1 VDLQESQFIKFIWSH
16 FEDAMLTLDKQ
27 GPLYAQ
33 LYRALRSQILAGKLS
48 PGARVP
54 ATRMLA
60 TELGLS
66 RNVLMLAY
74 EQLLAEGYLVARTGA
89 GTFVA
94 DNLPQQFTSSHKTLE
109 RARAVRPMPARFSA
123 YVRRIE
129 RDLTASTVTWAP
141 RQTSLPYDFRYG
153 RPSVIDF
160 PHETWCRVLARRAR
174 RASVRDLDY
183 GPSEG
188 IAALR
193 KTIADYLART
203 RAVRCTP
210 EQVVIL
216 NGSQQAFDLT
226 ARILIDPGDLVLLE
240 EPHYRAA
247 RVVMQAAGAKIR
259 AIAVDEQ
266 GLCTEQLPPKGKG
279 SSLIIVTPSHQ
290 FPTGAVMPLAR
301 RLELLAWSQRESV
314 FIFEDDYDSEYRYS
328 GRPIEALQAL
338 DNHGSV
344 LYAGTFSK
352 VMFPALRLGYLVVP
366 EQLVKSVRAVK
377 ALMDTGSPSLPQLAL
392 VDFIQA
398 GFFERHLHRLRMRNA
413 TRRAALLEAMDHYL
427 GNQVIVSGVDAGLHV
442 LVWFP
447 QIPQHQESALRRRA
461 EHLGVGVYSV
471 APFYSTLP
479 PHAGLLLGYAS
490 LSEKE
495 ITEGIRRFASVLRT
509 TGSSTRTSKE

>member
-1 VDLQESQFIKFIWSH
+1 
-16 FEDAMLTLDKQ
+16 MLTLDKQ
-27 GPLYAQ
+27 GPLYSQ
-33 LYRALRSQILAGKLS
+33 LYRALRLQILEGKLP
-48 PGARVP
+48 PGARVS
-54 ATRMLA
+54 ATRVSA

-66 RNVLMLAY
+66 RNVVMLAY

-94 DNLPQQFTSSHKTLE
+94 ADLPQQFTSPRSTPGVTGAI
-109 RARAVRPMPARFSA
+109 RQMPVRLSA

-129 RDLTASTVTWAP
+129 RDITASTVTWAP
-141 RQTSLPYDFRYG
+141 RQTPLPYDFRYG
-153 RPSVIDF
+153 RPSVVDF

-183 GPSEG
+183 GPPEG
-188 IAALR
+188 IALLR
-193 KTIADYLART
+193 ETLTDYLART

-226 ARILIDPGDLVLLE
+226 ARVLVDPRDLVLLE

-247 RVVMQAAGAKIR
+247 RAVMQAAGTMVRTIP
-259 AIAVDEQ
+259 VDEQ
-266 GLCTEQLPPKGKG
+266 GLCTEQLPTKGKG
-279 SSLIIVTPSHQ
+279 SKLIIVTPSHQ

-301 RLELLAWSQRESV
+301 RLELLTWSRRESV
-314 FIFEDDYDSEYRYS
+314 FILEDDYDSEYRYS

-338 DNHGSV
+338 DGHGSV

-366 EQLVKSVRAVK
+366 ERLVKPVRTVK
-377 ALMDTGSPSLPQLAL
+377 ALLDTGSPSLPQLAL
-392 VDFIQA
+392 VDFIRG
-398 GFFERHLHRLRMRNA
+398 GFFERHLHRLRIRNA
-413 TRRAALLEAMDHYL
+413 ARRAALLEAVDRYL
-427 GNQVIVSGVDAGLHV
+427 DSDVLVSGVDAGLHV
-442 LVWFP
+442 LLWLP
-447 QIPQHQESALRRRA
+447 QVEQRNVADLRQRA
-461 EHLGVGVYSV
+461 EQVGVGVYSV
-471 APFYSTLP
+471 APFYSTPP

-495 ITEGIRRFASVLRT
+495 ITEGIHRLAMVLTAARGLKT
-509 TGSSTRTSKE
+509 K